1 MQARKAECSS
11 ARSIDPPQA
20 VWHPPDHTT
29 SLRYGPLQPQVARR
43 MYASI
48 ILPTYTE
55 RENVGQMVEALR
67 RVFGDRQD
75 WEVVIVVDDSPDDT

>member
-1 MQARKAECSS
+1 M
-11 ARSIDPPQA
+11 
-20 VWHPPDHTT
+20 
-29 SLRYGPLQPQVARR
+29 QPQVARR